1 MAETPKCLSCL
12 LYNIRDKMVVW
23 VPSRDER
30 RGQSSIQGSPLNIM
44 GEEVLRKYLK
54 KYLKITID
62 KFIFM

>member
-1 MAETPKCLSCL
+1 MAETPKCLSRL
-12 LYNIRDKMVVW
+12 LYNILDKMVVW

-62 KFIFM
+62 KLIFM